1 MPAAGRSPGCSV
13 GHVLISRPLWTP
25 VFRTDRTLARGCS
38 ESANT
43 LFNQCRGYLLVIA
56 NQRLDDQLRA
66 KLGGSDVVQQT
77 LMHAHRDLNGFR
89 GRSEGE
95 FLAWLQRILLNEIAR
110 ANRDYHATAKR
121 DVSREIPLGQQNGSH
136 LGGSWLP
143 ADVETPSKYAMASEQ
158 DALLQQALARLAP
171 HYQRVIELRNRD
183 LLSFGQIGERMAMS
197 EEGARRLW
205 TRAIERSAVANWQR
219 KIRRRRRWLPI
230 ARTVGSSNRYLPNST
245 RRWSRVDRSTP
256 SPSCPTISLTGC
268 GCPGLRGQAAC
279 HVGRRQCATHRCPP
293 RLSPAALGGRGID
306 SCGARV
312 NWPLRNRA

>member
-1 MPAAGRSPGCSV
+1 MYLAPDPSGRRFSG
-13 GHVLISRPLWTP
+13 LIE
-25 VFRTDRTLARGCS
+25 LALGGCS
-38 ESANT
+38 ESAGA

-89 GRSEGE
+89 GRSQGE

-143 ADVETPSKYAMASEQ
+143 ADVETPSRYAMASEQ
-158 DALLQQALARLAP
+158 EFCAVAANALALAS
-171 HYQRVIELRNRD
+171 HYQGVIELRNRD
-183 LLSFGQIGERMAMS
+183 LLSFGQIGERMALS

-205 TRAIERSAVANWQR
+205 TRDRAAAV
-219 KIRRRRRWLPI
+219 
-230 ARTVGSSNRYLPNST
+230 RTGSGKSGVGGDGYR
-245 RRWSRVDRSTP
+245 
-256 SPSCPTISLTGC
+256 
-268 GCPGLRGQAAC
+268 
-279 HVGRRQCATHRCPP
+279 
-293 RLSPAALGGRGID
+293 
-306 SCGARV
+306 
-312 NWPLRNRA
+312 